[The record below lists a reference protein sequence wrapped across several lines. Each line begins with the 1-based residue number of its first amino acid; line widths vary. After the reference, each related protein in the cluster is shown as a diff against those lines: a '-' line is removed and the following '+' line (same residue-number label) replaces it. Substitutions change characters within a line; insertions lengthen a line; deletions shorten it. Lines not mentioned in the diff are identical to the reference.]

1 MDPSINSTLET
12 PATPAGTSGA
22 EADASVLDPARA
34 GVERFRRFGVSL
46 GFDAVGAVV
55 EDGEGRKVTWW
66 HASDAPALPIRID
79 DVVEGRLE
87 GWLLASSRA
96 GTAFARPTASS
107 PVDAPAILS
116 EHAEALISATEDDPL
131 EAILR
136 ADHGNGSDAHEAAQV
151 ERALD
156 ALRRSLGETGT
167 TLPDAL
173 EALRGATGA
182 ADLFVLRERGERIDV
197 STPAGERTR
206 EIPAEVCASIR
217 GIDTAAP
224 VDGATLGRLGVV
236 LGVSAGNV
244 AGAFAH
250 RDGSIEGVVAA
261 WEDAAPPGHRTM
273 ELLLSIA
280 GSAADAIAERRR
292 AADLLMRRE
301 RTHLAYE
308 LHDGLTQAVT
318 QAVLELELLGR
329 QIVEDPRSA
338 AIAITETKE
347 EIRRALGA
355 LRGTLFE
362 LSTDPAADDVAGD
375 PFAEYVREVAARWN
389 LAPTVDVEGDL
400 DAVPRPIL
408 TTAWSVV
415 REALINA
422 AKHSGS
428 SEAAVRATA
437 SASELSIE
445 IEDHGT
451 GFDPDADTTDAHHLG
466 LQMMQ
471 TRVSE
476 LGGSIDIASSP
487 QSGTR
492 VVAHLPVRSRGD
504 AS

>member
-1 MDPSINSTLET
+1 MDPSTLES
-12 PATPAGTSGA
+12 PSTSGT
-22 EADASVLDPARA
+22 EADASVVHAARA
-34 GVERFRRFGVSL
+34 AVDRFRRFGVSL
-46 GFDAVGAVV
+46 AFDAVGAVA
-55 EDGEGRKVTWW
+55 EAEGSRTVTWW
-66 HASDAPALPIRID
+66 HSPDAPALPIRID

-87 GWLLASSRA
+87 GWLVCVSES
-96 GTAFARPTASS
+96 GTAFARPTTSS

-116 EHAEALISATEDDPL
+116 EHAEALIAATGDDPL
-131 EAILR
+131 EAILSTEH
-136 ADHGNGSDAHEAAQV
+136 ADEPEARESATL

-156 ALRRSLGETGT
+156 ALRTSLGETGT
-167 TLPDAL
+167 TQPDAL
-173 EALRGATGA
+173 EALRAAIGA

-206 EIPAEVCASIR
+206 EISSEVCASIR
-217 GIDTAAP
+217 SIDTAAP
-224 VDGATLGRLGVV
+224 VDDGTLGRLGVV
-236 LGVSAGNV
+236 LGISGGNL
-244 AGAFAH
+244 AGAFGH
-250 RDGSIEGVVAA
+250 RDGRLEGIVAA
-261 WEDAAPPGHRTM
+261 WEDVLPPAHHTM

-280 GSAADAIAERRR
+280 GSAADAIAERHR

-308 LHDGLTQAVT
+308 LHDGVTQAVT

-329 QIVEDPRSA
+329 QIAEDPASA

-362 LSTDPAADDVAGD
+362 LSTEPAADEIAGD

-400 DAVPRPIL
+400 DALPGPLL

-437 SASELSIE
+437 SPSELSIE

-451 GFDPDADTTDAHHLG
+451 GFDPEVGATDARHLG
-466 LQMMQ
+466 LRMMQ

-492 VVAHLPVRSRGD
+492 VVAHLPVRNRGD

>member
-1 MDPSINSTLET
+1 
-12 PATPAGTSGA
+12 
-22 EADASVLDPARA
+22 
-34 GVERFRRFGVSL
+34 
-46 GFDAVGAVV
+46 
-55 EDGEGRKVTWW
+55 
-66 HASDAPALPIRID
+66 
-79 DVVEGRLE
+79 
-87 GWLLASSRA
+87 
-96 GTAFARPTASS
+96 
-107 PVDAPAILS
+107 
-116 EHAEALISATEDDPL
+116 
-131 EAILR
+131 
-136 ADHGNGSDAHEAAQV
+136 
-151 ERALD
+151 
-156 ALRRSLGETGT
+156 
-167 TLPDAL
+167 
-173 EALRGATGA
+173 
-182 ADLFVLRERGERIDV
+182 
-197 STPAGERTR
+197 
-206 EIPAEVCASIR
+206 
-217 GIDTAAP
+217 
-224 VDGATLGRLGVV
+224 
-236 LGVSAGNV
+236 
-244 AGAFAH
+244 
-250 RDGSIEGVVAA
+250 
-261 WEDAAPPGHRTM
+261 M

-280 GSAADAIAERRR
+280 GSAADAIGERRR

-338 AIAITETKE
+338 AIAIQETKE

-362 LSTDPAADDVAGD
+362 LSTEPAADDVAGD
-375 PFAEYVREVAARWN
+375 PFAEYVREVAGRWN

-400 DAVPRPIL
+400 DALPRPIL

-428 SEAAVRATA
+428 SEAAVRAIA
-437 SASELSIE
+437 SPSELSIE

-451 GFDPDADTTDAHHLG
+451 GFDPEAGATDARHLG
-466 LQMMQ
+466 LRMMQ

-492 VVAHLPVRSRGD
+492 VVAHLPVRNRGD